1 MHIKDIMS
9 REVIDIDKD
18 QNIHDAL
25 KLMEKN
31 KISRLVVVNGH
42 GRNNKEM
49 VGIITEKDIASR
61 LGSSRYGN
69 LSPSHFHVS
78 TAMSTD
84 LITVDS
90 SETLGKA
97 AKLML
102 DNQIGGIPVIDE
114 DKLVGIVTKSDFV
127 KICQG
132 VPYNNTPIK
141 EKMESK
147 LMTVNPQD
155 RLVHARRMIIDEDVG
170 RLLVMNDGN
179 LEGIIT
185 AKDIAL
191 SMMSFRKLVP
201 DKYQSARIRNLL
213 VEDVMTQNVTTIPFI
228 STIADASSMM
238 MEKEIS
244 GIPVVDESDEVKG
257 IITKTD
263 LIRFIIDLEEVS

>member
-9 REVIDIDKD
+9 REVVDIDKD

-42 GRNNKEM
+42 GRNNKEL

-78 TAMSTD
+78 TVMSSD
-84 LITVDS
+84 IITVES

-102 DNQIGGIPVIDE
+102 ENQIGGIPVVDE
-114 DKLVGIVTKSDFV
+114 DKLVGIITKSDFV

-132 VPYNNTPIK
+132 VPYNKTSI
-141 EKMESK
+141 EDKMETD
-147 LMTVNPQD
+147 LMIINPQD

-170 RLLVMNDGN
+170 RLLVMNEGN

-213 VEDVMTQNVTTIPFI
+213 VEDVMTQNVNTIPII
-228 STIADASSMM
+228 STIEDASSMM
-238 MEKEIS
+238 MNEEIS
-244 GIPVVDESDEVKG
+244 GIPVLDEKENVKG

-263 LIRFIIDLEEVS
+263 LVKFIINLEEAS

>member
-9 REVIDIDKD
+9 KEVFDIDKD

-42 GRNNKEM
+42 GRNNKEL

-78 TAMSTD
+78 TVMSSD
-84 LITVDS
+84 IITVES

-102 DNQIGGIPVIDE
+102 ENQIGGIPVVDE
-114 DKLVGIVTKSDFV
+114 DKLVGIITKSDFV

-132 VPYNNTPIK
+132 VPYNKTSI
-141 EKMESK
+141 EDKMETD
-147 LMTVNPQD
+147 LMIINPQD

-170 RLLVMNDGN
+170 RLLVMNEGN

-213 VEDVMTQNVTTIPFI
+213 VEDVMTQNVNTIPII
-228 STIADASSMM
+228 STIEDASSMM
-238 MEKEIS
+238 MNEEIS
-244 GIPVVDESDEVKG
+244 GIPVLDEKENVKG

-263 LIRFIIDLEEVS
+263 LVKFIINLEEAS